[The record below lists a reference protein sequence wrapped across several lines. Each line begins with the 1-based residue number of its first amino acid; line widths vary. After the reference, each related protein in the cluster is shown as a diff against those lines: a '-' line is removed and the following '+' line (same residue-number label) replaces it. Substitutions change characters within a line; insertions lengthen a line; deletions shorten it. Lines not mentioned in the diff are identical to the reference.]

1 MRTTGIYNNGI
12 GLFYSN
18 EGVCAMKSERNE
30 VYFLTVKQA
39 KINAGLHESDEDWDL
54 WNDARARAEGKR
66 NQFFLEEW
74 PEIERTL
81 QNVRSVS

>member
-1 MRTTGIYNNGI
+1 
-12 GLFYSN
+12 
-18 EGVCAMKSERNE
+18 MKSERNE